1 MKGFDVI
8 FINSS
13 FQRFSQSGSYLIF
26 SMIAAIGFLN
36 ITIINGCKEETGKPQ
51 GKSNGKPTVV
61 CTTTMIGDIADQ
73 IGGDRI
79 QVIKI
84 MKPGVDPHS
93 YDPTPKDIIWFKKAD
108 LILYN
113 GVHLE
118 GNLLNMIK
126 SSGTRAV
133 AVAEDERIKL
143 RAKAGNKGAADP
155 HCWWNV
161 AYFKMYVENA
171 RDALI
176 KTDTEGAEVYQQLAT
191 AYLKKLDEL
200 DAHVRKE
207 VKRIPET
214 QRVLVTSHDAF
225 FYFGEAYGF
234 MVDAVLGISTDAEV
248 QALRTKELATL
259 ITGTETPA
267 VFHETS
273 VSDALNRMIDKVV
286 EIAAASGHKVKVA
299 DQPLYSDSLGSPGT
313 PSGTYIGAM
322 TENTRIIVNAL
333 SGTETAGEQ
342 QNEK

>member
-1 MKGFDVI
+1 MTTNN
-8 FINSS
+8 NSFHKS
-13 FQRFSQSGSYLIF
+13 LLNKSCRILFLIV
-26 SMIAAIGFLN
+26 ATCFLN
-36 ITIINGCKEETGKPQ
+36 ITMISGCKEGAGNPQ
-51 GKSNGKPTVV
+51 GKTNGKPTVV

-113 GVHLE
+113 GLHLE
-118 GNLLNMIK
+118 GNLLHMIK

-161 AYFKMYVENA
+161 AYFKVYVENA

-176 KTDTEGAEVYQQLAT
+176 KTDTEGTETYQQLAT

-207 VKRIPET
+207 VQRIPET

-333 SGTETAGEQ
+333 SSAETANEQ
-342 QNEK
+342 QKEK